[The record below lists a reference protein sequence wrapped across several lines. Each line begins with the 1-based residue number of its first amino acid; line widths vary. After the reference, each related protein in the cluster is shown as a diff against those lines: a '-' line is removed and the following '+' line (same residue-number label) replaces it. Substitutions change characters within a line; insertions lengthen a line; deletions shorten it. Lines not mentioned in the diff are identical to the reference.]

1 MEEIKIEEDDP
12 EFQGDQTLSGA
23 EKIADKANILADKAI
38 KIAEKARN
46 AAQQAEDISV
56 YSNTF

>member
-1 MEEIKIEEDDP
+1 MEEIKINEDEP
-12 EFQGDQTLSGA
+12 ELQGDSELTGA
-23 EKIADKANILADKAI
+23 EKIADKANKLADKAI